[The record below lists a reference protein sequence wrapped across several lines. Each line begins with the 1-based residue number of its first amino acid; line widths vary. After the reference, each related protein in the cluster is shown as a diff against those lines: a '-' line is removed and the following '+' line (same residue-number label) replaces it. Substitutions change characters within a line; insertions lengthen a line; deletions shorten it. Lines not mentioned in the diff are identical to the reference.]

1 LNLATIRV
9 KNETRDKELDEEI
22 QEELK
27 EIEEAKV
34 SILKSKLKI
43 GINTLVGGAVGNK
56 SEQANLQD

>member
-1 LNLATIRV
+1 LNLATIGV
-9 KNETRDKELDEEI
+9 NNEAKEKELDEEI

-34 SILKSKLKI
+34 NILKSKLKI

>member
-1 LNLATIRV
+1 MNLATIGV
-9 KNETRDKELDEEI
+9 NNEAKEKELDEEI

-34 SILKSKLKI
+34 NILQSKLKI

-56 SEQANLQD
+56 AEQANLQD

>member
-1 LNLATIRV
+1 MNLATIRV